1 MAERSLW
8 ATGWYGP
15 WWIQHQLQDQ
25 GPGNT
30 RAWIQRGRAQGLKNV
45 FYYDAG
51 EFGQFVVLARD
62 RRIVLNQWELCFY
75 RGEAG
80 QLMWFG
86 KDGFY
91 RDDNPL
97 DLKNYRVFGL
107 PQWTLPNGKPV
118 RSVFELARTSIDGKR
133 DAWDYSHVTPSDEI
147 AEKLKLDSFLRGS
160 QDPVPAAVG
169 RSLGRICSYD
179 HSNPFLLRDFEAGVG
194 MMLTLK
200 PAFLHFD
207 NYFDNETL
215 YPSRQAFGPWS
226 LEAFGRFV
234 RTHVD
239 RATCEQLGIGDP
251 ATFDLQQY
259 IANKPFESRGQR
271 LRDFRLL
278 VLPSVACLSDD
289 AIKVLATYASNG
301 GQLIL
306 SGDIGTRYGLEHF
319 LWQRPKTSL
328 LRERLNPPATG
339 VAPTNV
345 SVLEPLG
352 KRFYVDTKSGRR
364 AAGKVDIEK
373 AVAACLSKDSRI
385 LVTDASATGGVFAY
399 RESSSDMAVDLVNY
413 DLEILTDALTPAPA
427 TTVTIRPPHGTVFS
441 EARAMLWDPD
451 LRTAAPQSGTAKSL
465 TPWRYGSR
473 SIKGTRNAD
482 GSVTLTVPSFAVYC
496 RVTVPLSEVA
506 MSGGSA
512 QASADTEDKKAE
524 DSAVAGV
531 RPPPE
536 KEVIRLGLSPFY
548 GKYTDVDGF
557 PIIASKQVS
566 DFALREAAYLVRHLL
581 AHRPDVLKALVQA
594 KVRLVVMGFNQWTT
608 DVPEHAHLQP
618 KDYWDRRARGLGASL
633 KSPTVSCA
641 EENLLCYPGDPYST
655 ENIMIHEFGH
665 TIHLVGLRLADPT
678 FDKRLQRAFKSARD
692 AGLWDGTYAGTN
704 RQEYWAE
711 GVQSWFDTNRQND
724 SQHNHVNTRAEL
736 KEYDPD
742 LAKLLKEVFGDEPW
756 RYTSPSTRWNRG
768 HLAGYDPAKA
778 PHFQWPERLKN
789 VPVDHPSAGAKK

>member
-1 MAERSLW
+1 
-8 ATGWYGP
+8 
-15 WWIQHQLQDQ
+15 
-25 GPGNT
+25 
-30 RAWIQRGRAQGLKNV
+30 
-45 FYYDAG
+45 
-51 EFGQFVVLARD
+51 
-62 RRIVLNQWELCFY
+62 
-75 RGEAG
+75 
-80 QLMWFG
+80 MWFG

-97 DLKNYRVFGL
+97 DLKNYRDFGL
-107 PQWTLPNGKPV
+107 PQWTLPSGKPV
-118 RSVFELARTSIDGKR
+118 RSVFELAGTSFDGKR
-133 DAWDYSHVTPSDEI
+133 DAWDYSHVRPSDEI

-179 HSNPFLLRDFEAGVG
+179 HSNPFLLRNFETGVG

-215 YPSRQAFGPWS
+215 YPSTQAFGPWS
-226 LEAFGRFV
+226 LEAFRQFV
-234 RTHVD
+234 RTHLD

-251 ATFDLQQY
+251 ATFDLKQY
-259 IANKPFESRGQR
+259 IANKPFESRGERWHLHNKKWLDDPIWNLFICSKYADSDRLFRDLYKFCKEESSRQGREVVVVGNCNPLFPGRSLTRSAIDIAHFEHHAAVQFGPIVEPTGLPPLGRLGGIVRLGAAVSAAGYCWPTVYVPQQLSGEKHRNLHKVMAMDCLANKGVLDYNFQYRNGYSPGSDTSAAWADCFIKNFSSYYGGRTSLSDIGVVFPGKTLLASVSVFTMDPEVCLYDYLGWTQALTELHLQWDVVPDDQISDER
-271 LRDFRLL
+271 LRDFRLI

-301 GQLIL
+301 GRLIL
-306 SGDIGTRYGLEHF
+306 SGDVGTRYGLEHF
-319 LWQRPKTSL
+319 LWQRPKTAM
-328 LRERLNPPATG
+328 LRERLNQPAADA
-339 VAPTNV
+339 APTNV

-373 AVAACLSKDSRI
+373 AVAACLPKDSRM

-399 RESSSDMAVDLVNY
+399 RESSGDMAVDLVNY
-413 DLEILTDALTPAPA
+413 DLETLTDALTPAPA
-427 TTVTIRPPHGTVFS
+427 TTVTIRPPHGTGFS

-512 QASADTEDKKAE
+512 QASADTEDGKAG
-524 DSAVAGV
+524 DSAVIGV
-531 RPPPE
+531 GPPPE
-536 KEVIRLGLSPFY
+536 KEVTRLGLSPFY

-566 DFALREAAYLVRHLL
+566 DFALREAAYLVRHLFSAPTGRSEGIGSGQGTL
-581 AHRPDVLKALVQA
+581 GRH
-594 KVRLVVMGFNQWTT
+594 GF
-608 DVPEHAHLQP
+608 QP
-618 KDYWDRRARGLGASL
+618 VDDRCARARAFATERLLG
-633 KSPTVSCA
+633 
-641 EENLLCYPGDPYST
+641 
-655 ENIMIHEFGH
+655 
-665 TIHLVGLRLADPT
+665 
-678 FDKRLQRAFKSARD
+678 SAR
-692 AGLWDGTYAGTN
+692 
-704 RQEYWAE
+704 
-711 GVQSWFDTNRQND
+711 
-724 SQHNHVNTRAEL
+724 TRSGCQPQIA
-736 KEYDPD
+736 DR
-742 LAKLLKEVFGDEPW
+742 KLC
-756 RYTSPSTRWNRG
+756 
-768 HLAGYDPAKA
+768 
-778 PHFQWPERLKN
+778 
-789 VPVDHPSAGAKK
+789 